1 MRSEAVTSPST
12 AKGSHQNK
20 IKQTRDQANKFNNKE
35 EEVNNKKSSGNTVN
49 RLLRMYDPS
58 YLTQIMLSENDPL
71 FSPDLRLFDGQK
83 RAAAMIDNPLNIF
96 NK

>member
-1 MRSEAVTSPST
+1 MRSDAVTSPST
-12 AKGSHQNK
+12 AKGSHQSK
-20 IKQTRDQANKFNNKE
+20 IKQTRDQANKFSINKE
-35 EEVNNKKSSGNTVN
+35 EEIISKKSGNTVN
-49 RLLRMYDPS
+49 RLLRMYDPN